1 VQLLKANG
9 CRVLGFDP
17 VPDKCQLARELGADA
32 ACHAGLE
39 EAAAAFS
46 DGRGA
51 DALIVTASTTSDEP
65 INVAA
70 RVARMKGR
78 VVLVGMVGM
87 NIQRDLYY
95 RKELDL
101 RLSMSYGP
109 GRYDPDY
116 EERGRDYPFA
126 YVRWTERR
134 NMQAFLELVRDGRVT
149 PRALVTHRF
158 DIQEAAKA
166 YDLISSGA
174 EPYLG
179 IVLTYPEDRA
189 APPVR
194 RLEVRQPRHH
204 GKPTKGGVGFI
215 GAGNFARSV
224 LLPHLQKIEGVR
236 LTGVAT
242 ATGLTCTRAAEKF
255 GFAYATTDH
264 HDLLRDPDTDTVFI
278 VTRHDTHAPL
288 VCEALAAGKN
298 VFVEK
303 PLAID
308 REQLDAVIEAAQASE
323 GRLMVGFNRRFA
335 PLVRAAKQALAG
347 RAKPLVMLYRIN
359 AGPLPPESWIS
370 GEEGGGRI
378 VGEVCHFIDTLQFL
392 ADARPVSVHAVQAE
406 GHPDA
411 ASIQLAFED
420 GSIGTIVYSSL
431 GDPSFPKEYLEVF
444 GAGRVIT
451 IDDFRSARFV
461 VDGRSTRRRLLRQD
475 KGFEAEIRDWLT
487 SVREARSPSVSLA
500 SLVATTEATFA
511 VVASTHNGQPIS
523 LV

>member
-1 VQLLKANG
+1 
-9 CRVLGFDP
+9 
-17 VPDKCQLARELGADA
+17 
-32 ACHAGLE
+32 
-39 EAAAAFS
+39 
-46 DGRGA
+46 
-51 DALIVTASTTSDEP
+51 VTASTKSDEP
-65 INVAA
+65 INAAA

-87 NIQRDLYY
+87 NIQRDRYY

-134 NMQAFLELVRDGRVT
+134 NMQAFLELVRDGSVT
-149 PRALVTHRF
+149 PRALITHRF
-158 DIQEAAKA
+158 DIQDAAKA
-166 YDLISSGA
+166 YDLISSAA

-179 IVLTYPEDRA
+179 IVISYPEDRA
-189 APPVR
+189 SAPYR
-194 RLEVRQPRHH
+194 RLAVRQPRPRS
-204 GKPTKGGVGFI
+204 KPAKGGIGFI

-224 LLPHLQKIEGVR
+224 LLPHLRKIEGVR

-264 HDLLRDPDTDTVFI
+264 RDLLRDPDTDTVFI

-288 VCEALAAGKN
+288 ACEALAAGKN
-298 VFVEK
+298 IFVEK

-308 REQLDAVIEAAQASE
+308 REQLGAVIEAAQTSE

-335 PLVRAAKQALAG
+335 PLVREAKQALAG
-347 RAKPLVMLYRIN
+347 RTAPLVMLYRIN
-359 AGPLPPESWIS
+359 AGPLPPESWIG

-392 ADARPVSVHAVQAE
+392 ADNARPVSVHAVQAV

-411 ASIQLAFED
+411 VSIQLAFED

-431 GDPSFPKEYLEVF
+431 GDPSFPKEYIEVF

-451 IDDFRSARFV
+451 IDDFRAARFV
-461 VDGRSTRRRLLRQD
+461 VDGRSTRRRLLRQN
-475 KGFEAEIRDWLT
+475 KGFDAAIRHFLE
-487 SVREARSPSVSLA
+487 SVRSGSTSTATLL
-500 SLVATTEATFA
+500 SLVDTTEATFA
-511 VVASTHNGQPIS
+511 AATS
-523 LV
+523 LSHGTPVRLGE